1 MREREGKRERERERE
16 RERGGGGKE
25 KTDVE
30 VQSHTIASQYLFF
43 QATLQN
49 GPQYY
54 NYQGAF

>member
-1 MREREGKRERERERE
+1 MREKEGKRERERERE
-16 RERGGGGKE
+16 REGKE

-43 QATLQN
+43 QVTLQN